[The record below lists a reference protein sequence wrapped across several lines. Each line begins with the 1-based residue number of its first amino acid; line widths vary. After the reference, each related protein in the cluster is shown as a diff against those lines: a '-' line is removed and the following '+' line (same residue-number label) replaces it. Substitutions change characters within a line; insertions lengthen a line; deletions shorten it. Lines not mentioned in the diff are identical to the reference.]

1 MDYQNPNYSP
11 YGNSNGGTWDQG
23 GENRNLNYEKQTL
36 KEIRRCFSRVGLVY
50 SFYLIIAPLSQLAI
64 MTILMVTGI
73 ASHMDDGI
81 YMLAGILS
89 MYPIGVPLTAFFTRW
104 IPKRGNVGQES
115 WSFGKL
121 CGILVVAMG
130 VLYIG
135 NIIGNILMALAG
147 MVKGEPIL
155 NELNTLVT
163 SMEPW
168 ILIAAVVVIAPVM
181 EELVFR
187 KFLLDRIAGYGD
199 WTAMLVSG
207 FLFGIAHG
215 NFFQFFYAFGL
226 GVIFSYIYLRTGK
239 IAYTMGFHMLINFWG
254 SVMPLGLLKVIEKNV
269 LLGGLMSLGN
279 IMMMLGFII
288 CAVILLAVC
297 WKDLFFLPAGD
308 QVKGKK
314 RAAAVF
320 GNLGMIL
327 FLICGIVLFV
337 YSF

>member
-11 YGNSNGGTWDQG
+11 YGNSNGGTWYQA
-23 GENRNLNYEKQTL
+23 GENRNPDSEKQAL
-36 KEIRRCFSRVGLVY
+36 KEMRRCFSRVGLVY
-50 SFYLIIAPLSQLAI
+50 SFYLIAAPLSQLAI

-73 ASHMDDGI
+73 ASRMDDGI
-81 YMLAGILS
+81 YMLTGILS
-89 MYPIGVPLTAFFTRW
+89 MYPVAVPLTAFFTKW
-104 IPKRGNVGQES
+104 IPKRGKVGQES

-147 MVKGEPIL
+147 MAKGEPIL

-168 ILIAAVVVIAPVM
+168 TLIAAVVVIAPII

-226 GVIFSYIYLRTGK
+226 GMIFSYVYLRTGK
-239 IAYTMGFHMLINFWG
+239 IAYTIGFHMLINFWG

-269 LLGGLMSLGN
+269 FLGGLMSLSN
-279 IMMMLGFII
+279 IMVMAGFII

-297 WKDLFFLPAGD
+297 WKDLRFLPAD
-308 QVKGKK
+308 DRVKGAK
-314 RAAAVF
+314 RAAAVWI
-320 GNLGMIL
+320 NVGMIL